1 MLNNLKARRD
11 SEEGF
16 TLIELMV
23 VVLIIAILIA
33 IAIPTF
39 LGARTR
45 AQNRA
50 AQSSLRN
57 ALTAA
62 KTAYTDNSDYS
73 GAATAAQLSAIEPS
87 LQYVGPAVA
96 SADLSVTVAGVTTV
110 YPSFKVISVAV
121 GNVAGTDQQVWA
133 AAVLSKS
140 GTCYYIKDQATGTT
154 GAGTFFD
161 SGATCTGA
169 AALLAT
175 NQGAFP

>member
-39 LGARTR
+39 LGARNR
-45 AQNRA
+45 AQDRA

-62 KTAYTDNSDYS
+62 KTAYTDTSDYS
-73 GAATAAQLSAIEPS
+73 TASTSAQLTAIEPS
-87 LQYVGPAVA
+87 LKYEAAGAVSGTNA
-96 SADLSVTVAGVTTV
+96 TV
-110 YPSFKVISVAV
+110 PSFKDVSVSV
-121 GNVAGTDQQVWA
+121 TNAGATTDNQVWSG
-133 AAVLSKS
+133 AVLSKS
-140 GTCYYIKDQATGTT
+140 GTCFYIKDIATGA
-154 GAGTFFD
+154 GAGTFYGSLG
-161 SGATCTGA
+161 SGAATCTGTA
-169 AALLAT
+169 SVTAAT
-175 NQGAFP
+175 NGAW

>member
-73 GAATAAQLSAIEPS
+73 LSTDVQLPGIEPS
-87 LQYVGPAVA
+87 LTYLAADSPSVDTALPAPSTA
-96 SADLSVTVAGVTTV
+96 TV
-110 YPSFKVISVAV
+110 PSFKVVSVAV
-121 GNVAGTDQQVWA
+121 TSTGATSDKQVWS

-140 GTCYYIKDQATGTT
+140 GTCYYIKDIATGT
-154 GAGTFFD
+154 GAGTFFG
-161 SGATCTGA
+161 SGTTCTGTAAVGA
-169 AALLAT
+169 AA
-175 NQGAFP
+175 GAFP

>member
-1 MLNNLKARRD
+1 VLNNLKARRD

-39 LGARTR
+39 LGARAR
-45 AQNRA
+45 AQDRA

-57 ALTAA
+57 GLTAA

-73 GAATAAQLSAIEPS
+73 KSTDTDLPLIEPS
-87 LQYVGPAVA
+87 LKYEAA
-96 SADLSVTVAGVTTV
+96 TTV
-110 YPSFKVISVAV
+110 SGTSTAVPSFKDVSVSV
-121 GNVAGTDQQVWA
+121 TNTTGTTDQQVWS

-140 GTCYYIKDQATGTT
+140 GTCFYITDQATGTA
-154 GAGTFFD
+154 AGTQYGSD
-161 SGATCTGA
+161 SASTATCDGATALTA
-169 AALLAT
+169 AAS
-175 NQGAFP
+175 NSW